1 MFSEV
6 IEEKIRPIVEALI
19 EEKGYVCSVDVLL
32 KLDYLPQSDYEAWRL
47 GRIPY
52 LEKVC
57 KVNLSKLTII
67 NQKIKWVAHDFNLVK
82 SLTVYSK
89 YGKGPKTSLRFCKT
103 GDKNIETAYATH
115 FINKKRIEELKT
127 NKINEL

>member
-1 MFSEV
+1 MIFSEA

-19 EEKGYVCSVDVLL
+19 EEKGYVCAVDVLL
-32 KLDYLPQSDYEAWRL
+32 KLAYLSKSDYEAWRF
-47 GRIPY
+47 GNVPY

-57 KVNLSKLTII
+57 KINLSKLTII

-82 SLTVYSK
+82 SLTVYHK
-89 YGKGPKTSLRFCKT
+89 YGKGPKTSLRFCKS

-115 FINKKRIEELKT
+115 FINKKRIGELKT
-127 NKINEL
+127 NQISE